1 MLTRKNMTRNT
12 NYVVID
18 LPVLSRIFIIWYI
31 TSCFVSEA
39 ITNTI
44 LGGKSITHASRY
56 YNGYVMKYVGNFHY
70 YIVFIAD

>member
-18 LPVLSRIFIIWYI
+18 LPVLSRIFIIWNI

-39 ITNTI
+39 ITNII
-44 LGGKSITHASRY
+44 LVKS
-56 YNGYVMKYVGNFHY
+56 V
-70 YIVFIAD
+70 IARQTRNHCLV